1 MCVST
6 AVFCTLATLA
16 AKEGAPTGISP
27 PLVLEPPGQENLSPK
42 AIAPRMRDV
51 AVNSVTVNSV
61 TVDSVTV
68 DSVTAPEVLN
78 TSGSQA
84 RAPRQRLP
92 MGLEGSPPVNPSQ
105 ATGDRPVGDSPIAS
119 IPPLHQVLT
128 RPHGNEMAG
137 DGMASPDR
145 QTIATHYPTPEPMVM
160 PEGSR
165 RSRSERVLD
174 AIAARRDAVAVASPD
189 ALTPPA
195 GEAAPEILPV
205 STQAT
210 DLLLAQT
217 TTPPPSEEELQELQ
231 QQLQTLTPADDY
243 GDELADSPAITLAI
257 PSGYGADN
265 FTGFVNFSYQSRTR
279 FSNQNDGTMG
289 VGIGIGDAQESVG
302 VQLSYTVAS
311 FGTNRD
317 FGSGG
322 FNAKVH
328 RQLPGGWSI
337 AAGWEGFLNIGD
349 ENDFEDSIYG
359 SVTHIIRTTPDI
371 DSPLSR
377 IALTAGVGS
386 GRFRTEEA
394 IFDDDNTVGV
404 FGSIALRLARP
415 VSAIVEWTGQD
426 LAAGLSIAPI
436 RNFPLVITPALRDI
450 AGAGDGARFVLGAG
464 LSFQF

>member
-16 AKEGAPTGISP
+16 AKEGAPTGVSP
-27 PLVLEPPGQENLSPK
+27 PPALEPPGQENLSPK
-42 AIAPRMRDV
+42 AIAPRMRDA
-51 AVNSVTVNSV
+51 AVNSVTVDPV

-68 DSVTAPEVLN
+68 DSGTAPEGLN
-78 TSGSQA
+78 SPVSQV
-84 RAPRQRLP
+84 RAHSQRLA
-92 MGLEGSPPVNPSQ
+92 LRSALGSGGSLTAKPSPAPV
-105 ATGDRPVGDSPIAS
+105 GDRPQVDSPLAS
-119 IPPLHQVLT
+119 IPALHEVLT
-128 RPHGNEMAG
+128 LPHGNGVAG
-137 DGMASPDR
+137 DGMASPDW
-145 QTIATHYPTPEPMVM
+145 QTATHYPTPEPMVM

-165 RSRSERVLD
+165 RSRSEMVLD
-174 AIAARRDAVAVASPD
+174 AIAARRDTVAVASPEVVTHS
-189 ALTPPA
+189 AV
-195 GEAAPEILPV
+195 EAAP

-210 DLLLAQT
+210 DLMLAQA

-231 QQLQTLTPADDY
+231 QQLENLTPEDDY

-279 FSNQNDGTMG
+279 FSNQDDGTMG
-289 VGIGIGDAQESVG
+289 VGIGFGDAQESVG